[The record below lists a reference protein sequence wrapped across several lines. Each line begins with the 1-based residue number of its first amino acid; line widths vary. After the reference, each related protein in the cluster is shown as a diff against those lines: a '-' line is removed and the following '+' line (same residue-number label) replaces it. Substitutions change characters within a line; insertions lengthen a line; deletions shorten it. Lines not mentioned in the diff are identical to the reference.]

1 MLSYKDL
8 INGLFEDNENVPEEY
23 LGSFFTP
30 EHFKDYQ
37 IDERADKSQVRAI
50 KTMFTS
56 RKNLESRI
64 ASALKIDPF
73 CLEAFFTYF
82 ILTEDVFVNYRFE
95 SYYAQADHF
104 ADLDA
109 YQRMCY
115 LSIMDYY
122 VEFLLD
128 LHNITT
134 AIKIQRLIIRLSKT
148 ATPAIVDRLALMYS
162 LTENAEEFYRLY
174 LDHEFQTYDYLL
186 LLVTLL
192 KHEDKL
198 RAKEVL
204 MDMFE
209 RIEYASYLDHLWD
222 LDLQD
227 PGQKAFYDVVEDCYD
242 EISAIPDFFIW
253 VNTIKEKI
261 EE

>member
-1 MLSYKDL
+1 MLSFKELVD
-8 INGLFEDNENVPEEY
+8 GLFQDNGNVPEEY
-23 LGSFFTP
+23 LNSFFMA
-30 EHFKDYQ
+30 EHFKEYQ
-37 IDERADKSQVRAI
+37 IDERANKSQIKAI
-50 KTMFTS
+50 RTMFVS
-56 RKNLESRI
+56 KKELESRI
-64 ASALKIDPF
+64 DSALKIDPF
-73 CLEAFFTYF
+73 CLEAFFAYF

-95 SYYAQADHF
+95 TYYAQADHF
-104 ADLDA
+104 ADFDA
-109 YQRMCY
+109 YQKMCY

-148 ATPAIVDRLALMYS
+148 VTSVMVDRLALMYS
-162 LTENAEEFYRLY
+162 LTEDAEEFYRLY
-174 LDHEFQTYDYLL
+174 LDHDFQTYDYLL
-186 LLVTLL
+186 LMTTLL

-198 RAKEVL
+198 RAQEIL
-204 MDMFE
+204 ADMFG

-227 PGQKAFYDVVEDCYD
+227 PRQKAFYDVVEDCYD

-253 VNTIKEKI
+253 VNTVKEKI